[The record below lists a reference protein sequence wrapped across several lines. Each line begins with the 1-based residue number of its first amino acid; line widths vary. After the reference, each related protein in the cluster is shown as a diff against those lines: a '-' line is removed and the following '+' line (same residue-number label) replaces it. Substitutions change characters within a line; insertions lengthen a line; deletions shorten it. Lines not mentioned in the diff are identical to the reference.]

1 MKHEAALK
9 DLKRGDRP
17 KDVAERHGLPADT
30 VYNLRRYYGL
40 PRSSDIREAGIIK
53 LLDTHTDQQI
63 ADTFALSLD
72 KVARVRRRIQG
83 RRGSIIGAALRSVD
97 WSKTDA
103 ELAIENGCHQSSVAY
118 WRKKHAV

>member
-1 MKHEAALK
+1 MKHQAALK
-9 DLKRGDRP
+9 DLQRGDRP
-17 KDVAERHGLPADT
+17 KDVAERYGLAPET

-63 ADTFALSLD
+63 ADAFALSLD

-83 RRGSIIGAALRSVD
+83 RRGSIIGKALASTD

-103 ELAIENGCHQSSVAY
+103 EIALENGCHQSSVAY
-118 WRKKHAV
+118 WRKKYAV